1 MKCAHFWMDEENPVK
16 KVTHLLPSEKARR
29 GDIERLKTVDREDRV
44 FQTFPLF
51 KTEM

>member
-1 MKCAHFWMDEENPVK
+1 MCTFLDGRGESSK

-29 GDIERLKTVDREDRV
+29 GDIERLKTVDCEDRV